1 MSIVLDTAV
10 SGATHIMVGAID
22 ASNAPRMNR
31 KMTSPVND
39 VKAARIMHDALHPM
53 KQKMIQ

>member
-1 MSIVLDTAV
+1 
-10 SGATHIMVGAID
+10 MVGAID

-39 VKAARIMHDALHPM
+39 VKAAMIIHEVLQPM

>member
-1 MSIVLDTAV
+1 MLDTAV